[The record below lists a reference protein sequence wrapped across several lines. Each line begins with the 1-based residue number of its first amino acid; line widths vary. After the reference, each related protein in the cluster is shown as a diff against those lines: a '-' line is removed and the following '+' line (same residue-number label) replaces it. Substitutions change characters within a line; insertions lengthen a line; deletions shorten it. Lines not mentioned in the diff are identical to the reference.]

1 MIRGLNWDVQF
12 VDVLLA
18 ELAQFVQFVLAKVT
32 LERLSLQELATLEC
46 IKTILSK
53 AIMRIL
59 DD

>member
-32 LERLSLQELATLEC
+32 LERLSLQELSTLEC

-53 AIMRIL
+53 AIMRIF

>member
-1 MIRGLNWDVQF
+1 MIRGLNWAVQF

>member
-18 ELAQFVQFVLAKVT
+18 ELAQFVKFVLAKVT

>member
-46 IKTILSK
+46 IKTIHSK